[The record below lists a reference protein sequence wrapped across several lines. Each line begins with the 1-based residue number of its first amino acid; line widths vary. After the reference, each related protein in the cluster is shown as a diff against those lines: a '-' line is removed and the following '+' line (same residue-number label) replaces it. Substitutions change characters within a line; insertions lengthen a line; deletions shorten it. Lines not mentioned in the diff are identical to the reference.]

1 MTTLFTRII
10 NGEIPGTF
18 VHRDEMCV
26 AFMTIN
32 PIADGHLLVVPIA
45 EVDHWIDLDDTVS
58 VHLFAVSKRISR
70 ALAAVFDCERV
81 GVIIAGYE
89 VDHCHIH
96 LIPTRS
102 MADLDFRNAAPSV
115 ERATLE
121 KFASLISDALERT

>member
-1 MTTLFTRII
+1 MTTVFTRII

-32 PIADGHLLVVPIA
+32 PIADGHLLVVPVE
-45 EVDHWIDLDDTVS
+45 EVDHWIDLDDEVS
-58 VHLFAVSKRISR
+58 NHLFAVSKRISR
-70 ALAAVFDCERV
+70 ALSTVFECERI

-102 MADLDFRNAAPSV
+102 MADLDFRNAATSV
-115 ERATLE
+115 DRSKLE
-121 KFASLISDALERT
+121 NFASLITDALGGS